1 MFYLGDLVW
10 IKEREVSSFQG
21 WGLVV
26 GVKKTVLKDGS
37 SMVDLV
43 VFGNGRKIA
52 LSVGDGK
59 RFSFMN
65 SHVEPGGLLL

>member
-43 VFGNGRKIA
+43 VFGNGRK
-52 LSVGDGK
+52 LPCLLGTSK
-59 RFSFMN
+59 
-65 SHVEPGGLLL
+65 GLVS

>member
-43 VFGNGRKIA
+43 VFGTYYPIQQY
-52 LSVGDGK
+52 VCWQI
-59 RFSFMN
+59 
-65 SHVEPGGLLL
+65 V